1 MNHIGDRFTP
11 WDARGSSDGP
21 QSPQSPQGPGLEG
34 SKDRPG
40 GQVLAVQAG
49 GVTTWA
55 VGGWAVGVRSFVLG
69 AGFRWRG
76 QVLPSPA
83 SDLADLGTGPLCEMP
98 ASAGGDRSLDRTAWL
113 GLWGQVLCA
122 LCARSRL
129 LVGPGPGGAEWAHG
143 GQVLISAPLISA
155 PVDLGA
161 RSSDGLGTAFGVRP
175 LRLGPG
181 HRLRLRGQ
189 VIGVRSRLLWISGW
203 VLMLMGVAACRPALP
218 DSGAGEVVLYCAQDQ
233 VVAEPLLA
241 EFTRQTGIRVRTV
254 FDSEAVKTVGLANRL
269 LAERSHPTAEVF
281 WGNEELRTRQL
292 AAAGVFRCPE
302 GWWSFG
308 RRTRC
313 WVVRSGA
320 SGPVDRSGQP
330 LAPPASLTA
339 LTNAAWR
346 GQISMAFPLFGTTA
360 THFLALRQHWG
371 PERWR
376 TWCKALFENQPF
388 LEEGNSHVVRRVA
401 RGEALIGLT
410 DSDDVQAARREGLSV
425 MELPLDDLTL
435 FMPNTVALVG
445 RLGGTRPQAESLVT
459 FLRSPEVEARLVA
472 GGALRPNKGPTAS
485 GLQPE
490 WDRLVAELDAGVRAL
505 EGIFR
510 R

>member
-1 MNHIGDRFTP
+1 MNHIGDRITP
-11 WDARGSSDGP
+11 WDARGSSDRP
-21 QSPQSPQGPGLEG
+21 QSPQSPPGPGLEG
-34 SKDRPG
+34 SMKTGPDCRTDRSW
-40 GQVLAVQAG
+40 GQVV
-49 GVTTWA
+49 
-55 VGGWAVGVRSFVLG
+55 AVGVRSSMPGVGYLE
-69 AGFRWRG
+69 WG
-76 QVLPSPA
+76 QILRSPT
-83 SDLADLGTGPLCEMP
+83 SDSGPGHLCRVP
-98 ASAGGDRSLDRTAWL
+98 ASA
-113 GLWGQVLCA
+113 
-122 LCARSRL
+122 
-129 LVGPGPGGAEWAHG
+129 
-143 GQVLISAPLISA
+143 I
-155 PVDLGA
+155 GA

-181 HRLRLRGQ
+181 HRLRLLGQ

-269 LAERSHPTAEVF
+269 LAERSHPIAEVF

-292 AAAGVFRCPE
+292 AAAGVFRSPDS
-302 GWWSFG
+302 WWSFG

-330 LAPPASLTA
+330 PAPPASLTA

-435 FMPNTVALVG
+435 LMPNTVALVG
-445 RLGGTRPQAESLVT
+445 RPGGTRPQAESLVT
-459 FLRSPEVEARLVA
+459 FLRSPEVEARLIA
-472 GGALRPNKGPTAS
+472 GGTLEPNEGPPAS
-485 GLQPE
+485 GLRPD
-490 WDRLVAELDAGVRAL
+490 WDRLVTELDASVQAL